1 MKLDKKRFPSRADFV
16 ARLIST
22 NFYTMD
28 QIRFLGSND
37 CLNGNQLYENGI
49 VFWSRGDRAVSYV
62 DEYWHVHM
70 ESKRQFESRLKLR

>member
-1 MKLDKKRFPSRADFV
+1 
-16 ARLIST
+16 
-22 NFYTMD
+22 MD